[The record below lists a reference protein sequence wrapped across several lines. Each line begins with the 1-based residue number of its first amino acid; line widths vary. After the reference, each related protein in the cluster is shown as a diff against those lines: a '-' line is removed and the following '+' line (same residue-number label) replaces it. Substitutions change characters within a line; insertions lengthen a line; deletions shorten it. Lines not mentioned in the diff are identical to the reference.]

1 MDKEKVIK
9 GLEHCIRE
17 SEHIDDNPCDGCP
30 YFVSDQYG
38 CERTQMEKDAL
49 ALLKEDC
56 HNCKLECLLQKY
68 DELKEKCDKLLKEQ
82 EAVVAHWDDDTG
94 HWIEGDRDGIDRH
107 TRTTGEMIDTF
118 RCSWCGF
125 YQYWKTPFCPN
136 CGAKMESR

>member
-1 MDKEKVIK
+1 MHDREKVISTLEEIK
-9 GLEHCIRE
+9 TQTAGIGLDSAVIAHKF
-17 SEHIDDNPCDGCP
+17 ID
-30 YFVSDQYG
+30 
-38 CERTQMEKDAL
+38 KII

-68 DELKEKCDKLLKEQ
+68 DELKEKYDKLLKEQ

>member
-49 ALLKEDC
+49 ELLKEYKRKDGC
-56 HNCKLECLLQKY
+56 PCTHCTEWEC
-68 DELKEKCDKLLKEQ
+68 DEVCEEYKKWK
-82 EAVVAHWDDDTG
+82 DT
-94 HWIEGDRDGIDRH
+94 
-107 TRTTGEMIDTF
+107 
-118 RCSWCGF
+118 
-125 YQYWKTPFCPN
+125 
-136 CGAKMESR
+136 